1 MKLLVKHFLCLS
13 LVLSVVSACSSSNN
27 TPRSRFYAPNRT
39 PTVSDEFRS
48 DADLE
53 QAINQSFRKSQKS
66 RNNLEEGQAWD
77 ANKQIATTKQKAKT
91 AQQKTTVVANTKKSE
106 WQYVENPQQAQNN
119 NRQPVVYS
127 ASTKAPNAS
136 KGRGSYVAPQQAQYF
151 VQTKQTNT
159 TTQTNTAAPVAGQY
173 YIQAGCYS
181 REEVALS
188 QVAKLK
194 ANGISNVSILNE
206 GGLSK
211 VRVGPYASKESGAA
225 VLNKMKNQL
234 GFVDSFWK
242 Y

>member
-13 LVLSVVSACSSSNN
+13 LVLSIVSACSSSNN
-27 TPRSRFYAPNRT
+27 KPRSRFYAPNRT

-48 DADLE
+48 DTDLE
-53 QAINQSFRKSQKS
+53 QAINQSFKKSQKS
-66 RNNLEEGQAWD
+66 KNNLEEGQAWD
-77 ANKQIATTKQKAKT
+77 ANQHVSATKQKAKT
-91 AQQKTTVVANTKKSE
+91 AQQKTTVVASTKKSE

-119 NRQPVVYS
+119 NRQVVYS
-127 ASTKAPNAS
+127 ASTKAPNATS
-136 KGRGSYVAPQQAQYF
+136 IRGSYVAPQQAQ
-151 VQTKQTNT
+151 
-159 TTQTNTAAPVAGQY
+159 TQQQAQSTQIKTYTPAVGQY

-194 ANGISNVSILNE
+194 ANGIGNVSILNE

-211 VRVGPYASKESGAA
+211 VRVGPYASKESGAS

>member
-1 MKLLVKHFLCLS
+1 MRLLVKHFLCLS
-13 LVLSVVSACSSSNN
+13 LVLLVVSACSSSNN
-27 TPRSRFYAPNRT
+27 RPSNRFYATNRT

-53 QAINQSFRKSQKS
+53 RVVNQSFRKSQKTK
-66 RNNLEEGQAWD
+66 NNLEEEQIWD
-77 ANKQIATTKQKAKT
+77 ASKQVTVVKQKTKT
-91 AQQKTTVVANTKKSE
+91 EQQKTATVAGANKID
-106 WQYVENPQQAQNN
+106 WQYVENPRQAQNN

-136 KGRGSYVAPQQAQYF
+136 KGRGSYVAPQQAPST
-151 VQTKQTNT
+151 QTKTYT
-159 TTQTNTAAPVAGQY
+159 PVVGQY

-188 QVAKLK
+188 QAAKLK
-194 ANGISNVSILNE
+194 ANGINNVHIINE
-206 GGLSK
+206 GGISK
-211 VRVGPYASKESGAA
+211 VRVGPYENKESGAS
-225 VLNKMKNQL
+225 VLNKMKDQL

>member
-1 MKLLVKHFLCLS
+1 MKLLVKHFLYLS

-27 TPRSRFYAPNRT
+27 KARSRFYAPNRT

-53 QAINQSFRKSQKS
+53 QAINQSFKKSQKS

-77 ANKQIATTKQKAKT
+77 ANKQVAVTKQKVKT
-91 AQQKTTVVANTKKSE
+91 QQKTATVAGTKKSD

-136 KGRGSYVAPQQAQYF
+136 KGRGSYVAPQQ
-151 VQTKQTNT
+151 VQTQQQAPS
-159 TTQTNTAAPVAGQY
+159 TQTKTYTPVVGQY

-188 QVAKLK
+188 QAAKLK
-194 ANGISNVSILNE
+194 ANGINNVHIINE
-206 GGLSK
+206 GGISK
-211 VRVGPYASKESGAA
+211 VRVGPYENKESGVS
-225 VLNKMKNQL
+225 VLNKMKDQL

>member
-27 TPRSRFYAPNRT
+27 KARSRFYAPNRT

-77 ANKQIATTKQKAKT
+77 ANKQVSATKQKAKT
-91 AQQKTTVVANTKKSE
+91 AQQKATVVANTKKSE

-127 ASTKAPNAS
+127 ASTKAPNAIS
-136 KGRGSYVAPQQAQYF
+136 IRGSYVAPQQ
-151 VQTKQTNT
+151 VQTQQQAPS
-159 TTQTNTAAPVAGQY
+159 TQTKTYTPAIGQY

-194 ANGISNVSILNE
+194 ANGIGNVNILNE

>member
-1 MKLLVKHFLCLS
+1 MKLLVKHFFCLS
-13 LVLSVVSACSSSNN
+13 LILSVISACSSSND
-27 TPRSRFYAPNRT
+27 RSRGRFYAPNRT

-53 QAINQSFRKSQKS
+53 MAINQSFKKSQKS

-77 ANKQIATTKQKAKT
+77 ANKQITITKQKAKT
-91 AQQKTTVVANTKKSE
+91 AQQKTTTVASAKKSD
-106 WQYVENPQQAQNN
+106 WQYAENPQQAQNN
-119 NRQPVVYS
+119 NRQQVVYS
-127 ASTKAPNAS
+127 ASTKAPNATNIH
-136 KGRGSYVAPQQAQYF
+136 GSYVAPQQVKTQQQAQSA
-151 VQTKQTNT
+151 QTNT
-159 TTQTNTAAPVAGQY
+159 YTKAIGQY

-194 ANGISNVSILNE
+194 ANGINNVHVMNE
-206 GGLSK
+206 GGMSK
-211 VRVGPYASKESGAA
+211 VRVGPYATKESGAA

>member
-1 MKLLVKHFLCLS
+1 MKFLVKHFLCLS

-27 TPRSRFYAPNRT
+27 KQRSRFYATNRT

-53 QAINQSFRKSQKS
+53 RAINQSFKQSQKP

-77 ANKQIATTKQKAKT
+77 ANKQVTAAKQKAKT
-91 AQQKTTVVANTKKSE
+91 QQKPATVASANKSR
-106 WQYVENPQQAQNN
+106 WQYIENPQQAQNN

-136 KGRGSYVAPQQAQYF
+136 SGHGSYVATQQVQTQQQARPS
-151 VQTKQTNT
+151 QTNIY
-159 TTQTNTAAPVAGQY
+159 APAVGQY

-194 ANGISNVSILNE
+194 ANGINNVHVMNE
-206 GGLSK
+206 GGISK
-211 VRVGPYASKESGAA
+211 VRVGPYTTKESGTS

>member
-1 MKLLVKHFLCLS
+1 MKLLVKHFLGLL
-13 LVLSVVSACSSSNN
+13 LVLSAVSACSSSNN
-27 TPRSRFYAPNRT
+27 TPKSRFYAPNRT
-39 PTVSDEFRS
+39 PTVSDEFKS
-48 DADLE
+48 EADLE
-53 QAINQSFRKSQKS
+53 RAVNQSFKKSQKS

-77 ANKQIATTKQKAKT
+77 ANKQVAVTKQKVKT
-91 AQQKTTVVANTKKSE
+91 QQKTATVAGTKKSD

-119 NRQPVVYS
+119 NRQVVYS
-127 ASTKAPNAS
+127 ASTKAPNATS
-136 KGRGSYVAPQQAQYF
+136 IRGSYVAPQQTQTQQQTQSM
-151 VQTKQTNT
+151 QTKTYT
-159 TTQTNTAAPVAGQY
+159 PTVGQY

>member
-1 MKLLVKHFLCLS
+1 M
-13 LVLSVVSACSSSNN
+13 
-27 TPRSRFYAPNRT
+27 
-39 PTVSDEFRS
+39 SDEFRS

-77 ANKQIATTKQKAKT
+77 ANKQITTTKQKAKT

-106 WQYVENPQQAQNN
+106 WQYVENQQQAQNN
-119 NRQPVVYS
+119 NRQVVYS
-127 ASTKAPNAS
+127 ASTKAPNATS
-136 KGRGSYVAPQQAQYF
+136 IHGSYVAPQQ
-151 VQTKQTNT
+151 VQTQQQAQS
-159 TTQTNTAAPVAGQY
+159 TQIKTYTPAVGQY

-194 ANGISNVSILNE
+194 ANGIGNVNVLNE

-211 VRVGPYASKESGAA
+211 VRVGPYTSKESGAS
-225 VLNKMKNQL
+225 VLNKMKDQL

>member
-1 MKLLVKHFLCLS
+1 MKLLVKHFFCLS
-13 LVLSVVSACSSSNN
+13 LILSVISACSSSND
-27 TPRSRFYAPNRT
+27 RARGRFYAPNRT

-53 QAINQSFRKSQKS
+53 MAINQSFKKSQKP

-77 ANKQIATTKQKAKT
+77 ANKQITITKQKAKT
-91 AQQKTTVVANTKKSE
+91 AQQKTTTVASAKKSD

-119 NRQPVVYS
+119 NRQQVVYS

-136 KGRGSYVAPQQAQYF
+136 SGHGSYVAPQQVKTQQQARSA
-151 VQTKQTNT
+151 QTNT
-159 TTQTNTAAPVAGQY
+159 YTKAIGQY

-194 ANGISNVSILNE
+194 ANGINNVHVMNE
-206 GGLSK
+206 GGMSK
-211 VRVGPYASKESGAA
+211 IRVGPYATKESGASI
-225 VLNKMKNQL
+225 LNKMKNQL